1 MEDRPTGRKKNVGT
15 GGSGVHRREEAQGYS
30 GPVGGSNGLPPGSS
44 GTGPSGSGAGGGGSQ
59 RGAGGRS
66 PLFMIIAII
75 AVLML
80 GGGGGLSALLGGG
93 GSGTSLTDYT
103 STTTTAPATSTQT
116 QSSQGVSTST
126 GTSTGSGMSSMLGS
140 LLGGG
145 YGSYMGAS
153 GGGNAAW
160 SSDSNTGKLN
170 TEVASAARAKRTTI
184 LGQGRDVVTIM
195 VYMCGAD
202 LESRSGMAS
211 RDLQEM
217 LAADFGDNVNLV
229 IYTGGAKQW
238 QNNVVSSSTNQIY
251 QIKNK
256 QLVRLQ
262 DNLGSVPMTKADTLS
277 GYIKWA
283 AKNFPANRNV
293 LIFWDHGGGTTG
305 GYGYDEKFP
314 TAGAMSLAGINTA
327 LKDGGVTFDFVGFDT
342 CLMATVE
349 NALVVS
355 NYADYLVASEET
367 EPGVGWYYTDWLTA
381 LGKDTSMETLQI
393 GKNIIDSFTSA
404 CAQTC
409 PGQKTTLSLIDL
421 AELSQTVPSELA
433 DFSKDTTELIKN
445 NNYQAVS
452 NARSS
457 TREFAQ
463 SSRIDQV
470 DLVDFATR
478 MGTDEAK
485 ELADTLRSAIKY
497 NRTSSNMTH
506 AYGLSIYFPYQQS
519 RKVDSVCNTYDDIG
533 MDEEYKNCIA
543 SFASMNTYGQAAS
556 GGTGSAMPSLFGDLS
571 GMGTGSGSSG
581 GSSAELIGQLLNTFL
596 SSDFSSVSGLSASNT
611 SFLGRGVDVD
621 YAASYIAEHQ
631 FNGANLLWTK
641 NAAGEDVISLPD
653 DQWAMVQDLELNMY
667 YDDGQGFL
675 NLGYDNVMD
684 FDEDGNL
691 KAQDD
696 KTWLAIDGQIV
707 SYYFIDMQKNG
718 DKYAIYGRVPCE
730 INGERA
736 NLILVFD
743 SDNEDGYVAGACRD
757 YVEGETDTIA
767 KNLIELQTG
776 DKIDYVCDG
785 YTYDKKFQGVY
796 YIGDTVTV
804 QKDMKDMVIENLPV
818 GDGTAYMTYRFTD
831 IYNQNY
837 WTNTLTY

>member
-1 MEDRPTGRKKNVGT
+1 MEDRPTGRKKNVGS
-15 GGSGVHRREEAQGYS
+15 GGSGVHRRGEAGGYS
-30 GPVGGSNGLPPGSS
+30 GPVGGSSGLPTGSS
-44 GTGPSGSGAGGGGSQ
+44 GSGGGGSQ
-59 RGAGGRS
+59 RGGGGRS
-66 PLFMIIAII
+66 PLFMIIV
-75 AVLML
+75 VLALVML

-93 GSGTSLTDYT
+93 GSGSSLTDYT
-103 STTTTAPATSTQT
+103 TTTTTPSTSTQT
-116 QSSQGVSTST
+116 GSSSGVSTST

-145 YGSYMGAS
+145 YSPYMGAS

-160 SSDSNTGKLN
+160 SGDNNTGKLN
-170 TEVASAARAKRTTI
+170 TSVDSKARAKRTVI
-184 LGQGRDVVTIM
+184 KGGGEDVVTIM

-217 LAADFGDNVNLV
+217 LSADFGDNVNLI

-251 QIKNK
+251 QIKDK
-256 QLVRLQ
+256 KLVLLK

-283 AKNFPANRNV
+283 ASNFPANRNV

-314 TAGAMSLAGINTA
+314 TAGAMSLGGINTA
-327 LKDGGVTFDFVGFDT
+327 LKNGGVTFDFVGFDT

-381 LGKDTSMETLQI
+381 LGKNTSMDTLEI
-393 GKNIIDSFTSA
+393 GKNIIDSFTAA
-404 CAQTC
+404 CEKTC
-409 PGQKTTLSLIDL
+409 PGQKTTLSLVDL

-433 DFSKDTTELIKN
+433 DFSKDTTEHIKN
-445 NNYQAVS
+445 NDFQTVS
-452 NARSS
+452 SARSN

-470 DLVDFATR
+470 DLIDFATR

-485 ELADTLRSAIKY
+485 ELAATLRSAIKY
-497 NRTSSNMTH
+497 NRTSSNMTN
-506 AYGLSIYFPYQQS
+506 AYGLSIYFPYQQT
-519 RKVDSVCNTYDDIG
+519 KKLDTVCDTYDDIG
-533 MDEEYKNCIA
+533 MDEEYKNCIS
-543 SFASMNTYGQAAS
+543 SFASMNVYGQAAS
-556 GGTGSAMPSLFGDLS
+556 GGTGTAMPSLFGDLS
-571 GMGTGSGSSG
+571 GMGGSSG

-596 SSDFSSVSGLSASNT
+596 SSDLSSVSGLTSSNSA
-611 SFLGRGVDVD
+611 FLGRGVDVD
-621 YAASYIAEHQ
+621 YAASYIADHQ
-631 FNGANLLWTK
+631 FDTTSLMWTT
-641 NAAGEDVISLPD
+641 NAAGEDVISLPEE
-653 DQWAMVQDLELNMY
+653 QWAMVQDLELNMY
-667 YDDGQGFL
+667 YDDGQGLL

-684 FDEDGNL
+684 FDEEGNL
-691 KAQDD
+691 KSQSD
-696 KTWLAIDGQIV
+696 KTWLAIDKQIV
-707 SYYFIDMQKNG
+707 SYYFIDMEQNG
-718 DKYAIYGRVPCE
+718 DDYAIFGRVPCE
-730 INGERA
+730 INGVRS

-743 SDNEDGYVAGACRD
+743 SENEEGYVAGACRD

-767 KNLIELQTG
+767 KNLTELQVG
-776 DKIDYVCDG
+776 DKIDFVCDG
-785 YTYDKKFQGVY
+785 YTYDKQFQGVY
-796 YIGDTVTV
+796 YIGDTMTV
-804 QKDMKDMVIENLPV
+804 DKDMKDMVIENLPV
-818 GDGTAYMTYRFTD
+818 GDGKAYVTYRFTD

-837 WTNTLTY
+837 WTSTLTY